1 MAGDG
6 RGRARARRLRP
17 TTAAAVL
24 IALWTSGPAVAQTFD
39 NRPPI
44 LRRGGGGGV
53 GVGAA
58 IGLGLGLLGAAAA
71 ARAADEEPS
80 PPRRGREP
88 RRVRPITVDDDMPP
102 ETGRRGDRPPPKVRA
117 PRAPE
122 RPPTAKIAIPA
133 KAETRFIPGEVLVE
147 VRGNGPIGPI
157 AARLG
162 ATVVE
167 SRPLRLTGSTL
178 HRLAARDGRSTAE
191 LLLRLRRERTIA
203 FAQPNWVYTLQQEAA
218 AVAAPAE
225 RAAPEAAPVST
236 DGPAVPPEQPVRTE
250 AAAEIAAPSAPVEVP
265 PSPALAAPA
274 APAATAAAVVAPLSR
289 PAEPPPPMPG
299 QYAAEKLRL
308 PAAHDRVRGRA
319 VRVAVIDTG
328 ADANH
333 PELAGAV
340 EARFDALSGVDP
352 APGAHG
358 TAMAGAIAARLRL
371 SGAAPAARLLTA
383 RAFGPP
389 AANGVAQGSTFHVVA
404 CLDWAVET
412 GARVVSM
419 SFAGPSSG
427 ALSRAIAAAEAR
439 GVVAVAAAGNAGP
452 QSPPLFPAADPAVI
466 AVTAS
471 DPDDHVLAAANRG
484 GHVAVTA
491 PGVDI
496 LVASPQGG
504 YDLTSGTS
512 VAAAEVAGVVALLLE
527 TRADLGPREVR
538 RILTETAIDLGPR
551 GRDPIFGAG
560 LVDAAAAVE
569 AAARRR

>member
-1 MAGDG
+1 MAGGG
-6 RGRARARRLRP
+6 RGGARTRRLRP
-17 TTAAAVL
+17 TVAAAVL
-24 IALWTSGPAVAQTFD
+24 IALWTSGPAVAQTYD

-71 ARAADEEPS
+71 AQAADEDPS

-88 RRVRPITVDDDMPP
+88 KRVRPITVDDDLPP
-102 ETGRRGDRPPPKVRA
+102 ETGRRGDRPPPKARP

-133 KAETRFIPGEVLVE
+133 KAETRFVFGEVLVE
-147 VRGNGPIGPI
+147 VRGDGPIGPI
-157 AARLG
+157 ATRLG

-167 SRPLRLTGSTL
+167 SRPIRLTGTTL
-178 HRLAARDGRSTAE
+178 HRLAARDGRSTVD
-191 LLLRLRRERTIA
+191 LLERLRRERTIA
-203 FAQPNWVYTLQQEAA
+203 FAQPNWVYTLQQEAPE
-218 AVAAPAE
+218 VGAPAE
-225 RAAPEAAPVST
+225 PIPSERAPVST
-236 DGPAVPPEQPVRTE
+236 DGTVVSPGPAVPAE
-250 AAAEIAAPSAPVEVP
+250 AGAEIAAPSTPVEVP
-265 PSPALAAPA
+265 PVPAAAAPA
-274 APAATAAAVVAPLSR
+274 TAATAAASLPL
-289 PAEPPPPMPG
+289 PAEPPPMPG
-299 QYAAEKLRL
+299 QYAADKLRL
-308 PAAHDRVRGRA
+308 SAAHDRVRGRE

-328 ADANH
+328 ADASH
-333 PELAGAV
+333 PEIAGAV

-404 CLDWAVET
+404 CLDWAAEA

-452 QSPPLFPAADPAVI
+452 QSPPLFPAADPGVI

-471 DPDDHVLAAANRG
+471 DADDHVLAAANRG
-484 GHVAVTA
+484 GHIAVTA

-538 RILTETAIDLGPR
+538 RILAETAIDLGPK